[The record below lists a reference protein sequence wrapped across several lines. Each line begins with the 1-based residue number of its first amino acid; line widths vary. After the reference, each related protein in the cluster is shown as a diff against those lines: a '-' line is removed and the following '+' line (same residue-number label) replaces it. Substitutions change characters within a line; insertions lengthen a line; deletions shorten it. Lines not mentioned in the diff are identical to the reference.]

1 VVDTVCRGGKGG
13 LRGYCVRINI
23 ERERERG
30 RKRGS
35 RKEMGLKGEEENGR
49 KWRERVRREG

>member
-1 VVDTVCRGGKGG
+1 MDTVCRGGDGG
-13 LRGYCVRINI
+13 LRGYCVRMNI